1 MSSRSIISCLP
12 MMMVLGFGMVIMT
25 VVLGSPTMPI
35 EERGTWIFAAAVVM
49 ALGLGVTITFSIGR
63 MKVRI
68 G

>member
-12 MMMVLGFGMVIMT
+12 MIMVLGFGMAIMST
-25 VVLGSPTMPI
+25 VLGSPTMPI
-35 EERGTWIFAAAVVM
+35 EERSTWIFAAAIVM
-49 ALGLGVTITFSIGR
+49 ALGLGITINLSIGG